1 MPRYFF
7 NVRDGTYLPD
17 KEGSEL
23 PDDAAARTEAL
34 AASGEMLKGIV
45 RDTGLD
51 FWNGEE
57 WQMEVVN
64 ESGTTVAALRFSASV
79 PPAVRRR

>member
-7 NVRDGTYLPD
+7 NVSDGAYFPD

-34 AASGEMLKGIV
+34 AASGEMLKSVV
-45 RDTGLD
+45 RNSAN

-57 WQMEVVN
+57 WLMEVVH
-64 ESGTTVAALRFSASV
+64 ESGTTVATIRFSASIPARQKV
-79 PPAVRRR
+79 P